1 MSLRSRSLF
10 IVGCGASLAA
20 SFALGA
26 CTVRGQA
33 SAPTG
38 TIQVQPTQAS
48 YSASASTS
56 VGYQQPAPVYQQSTV
71 AVARPT
77 YAAPAP
83 VGVAVGVGIGGQ
95 VPLVGPGW
103 SAEGYAPSD
112 FVSYNMTLRARQFAA
127 GFLPISSL
135 YRGTMYQGQRQVV
148 TVTATAGR
156 CYRII
161 GVGGPGVRD
170 LDLRLRDMNGNV
182 IDQDVA
188 TDNFP
193 VLGLQRPLCLN
204 WTGSFQVEVIMY
216 AGGGEYGLQAFASN

>member
-10 IVGCGASLAA
+10 ILGGGLTIVASL
-20 SFALGA
+20 ALGA

-38 TIQVQPTQAS
+38 TVHVQPAS
-48 YSASASTS
+48 YSASTS
-56 VGYQQPAPVYQQSTV
+56 VQAGYQQPGPVYQQSTV
-71 AVARPT
+71 AVAQPG
-77 YAAPAP
+77 YSAPAP
-83 VGVAVGVGIGGQ
+83 VTGVAVGVGIGGQ

-127 GFLPISSL
+127 GYLPISSL

-170 LDLRLRDMNGNV
+170 LDLRLRDMNGTV